1 MFIGLG
7 LFVLVSGCSKTPRTN
22 PCKLLSINEVQA
34 LDDTVA
40 RTEWYPPGKR
50 DMNELCTY
58 NDGNNERRIM
68 LFFWKDKSLDP
79 LDKIKSAMQGGD
91 TRVVEIEGVG
101 ETAAA
106 GFEGDVLK
114 LKLMGTD
121 LFLNQQN
128 KSVPFNRPLLVFG
141 LKRRLQR
148 FQEPGILLRRAH
160 GDAQA
165 VVQRWIGAVKVLD
178 QDALPLQSLEH
189 FRPGF

>member
-114 LKLMGTD
+114 L
-121 LFLNQQN
+121 FAA
-128 KSVPFNRPLLVFG
+128 KSSRGMVGIRVREPVKDGSDRFNT
-141 LKRRLQR
+141 LKNLAGKALSRL
-148 FQEPGILLRRAH
+148 
-160 GDAQA
+160 
-165 VVQRWIGAVKVLD
+165 K
-178 QDALPLQSLEH
+178 
-189 FRPGF
+189 